1 MDVLAVMSNRVL
13 SAHIVGCWD
22 REVSLVRRLIR
33 IVFGGLEYLRWIVIG
48 EEETVDFVKY

>member
-33 IVFGGLEYLRWIVIG
+33 IVVGGLEYLRWIVIG